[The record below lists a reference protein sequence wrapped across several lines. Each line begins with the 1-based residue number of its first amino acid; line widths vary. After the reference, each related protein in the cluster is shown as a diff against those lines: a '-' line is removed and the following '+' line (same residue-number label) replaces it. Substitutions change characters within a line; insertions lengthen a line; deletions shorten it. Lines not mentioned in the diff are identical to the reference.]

1 MSKAEAV
8 QESQEELEKRLAEE
22 AALSGEHF
30 EPSDDDGAETGKA
43 AEDTKLAA
51 EKPKDDIDPDVLAAI
66 AGEDKPKM
74 IPHARFNE
82 VNEESKARAAR
93 IHELELALARMEG
106 SAPAKPKEEPAKAEN
121 FDFDEAEDRYA
132 AALLDGESAKAKEI
146 RREIRAREQEAADKR
161 AEELADRRYKTN
173 KAEDD
178 AKRTKLEFD
187 LELSKAYAAY
197 PFLDATSADSNADAI
212 EEALVWHQSFV
223 AKGKSPA
230 DALIAAVA
238 KVGPRYKAAD
248 VEVEKP
254 GAEAPK
260 PDLAKGIARADKI
273 PAKPE
278 GVGTRA
284 STLNVAKMSGKDI
297 KSLAPDEEA
306 RLAGDV
312 V

>member
-8 QESQEELEKRLAEE
+8 QETQEELEKRLAEE

-30 EPSDDDGAETGKA
+30 EPGDDDGAEPDKA
-43 AEDTKLAA
+43 ADNSKAA
-51 EKPKDDIDPDVLAAI
+51 ADKPKDDIDPDVLAAI

-74 IPHARFNE
+74 VPHARFNE
-82 VNEESKARAAR
+82 VNEEAKTHRARVLA
-93 IHELELALARMEG
+93 LEEELARMKG
-106 SAPAKPKEEPAKAEN
+106 SAPAKPKEEPEKSET

-132 AALLDGESAKAKEI
+132 EAILNGEPDKAKSI
-146 RREIRAREQEAADKR
+146 RREIRAKEQEAADRR
-161 AEELADRRYKTN
+161 AEELTDRRYKTN

-197 PFLDATSADSNADAI
+197 PFLDAASADSNAEAI

-238 KVGPRYKAAD
+238 KVGPRYKVAD

-254 GAEAPK
+254 GTEAPK
-260 PDLAKGIARADKI
+260 PDLAKGLARADKI

-278 GVGTRA
+278 GVGARA
-284 STLNVAKMSGKDI
+284 STLNVAKMSPKDI
-297 KSLAPDEEA
+297 KALAPDEEA